1 MKIRAYDLIDG
12 KMYDFDG
19 VDFNK
24 GTIWRDGTTY
34 RLKDVQIIGFVE
46 ETK

>member
-1 MKIRAYDLIDG
+1 MKIRAYDTKEK

-34 RLKDVQIIGFVE
+34 KVKDMIIIGIVE
-46 ETK
+46 EK